1 MNFDRIKDLENRIN
15 SYLKETLKAEI
26 DDMINKNKIHCVLVT
41 DEDNRLIGV
50 VDSFRLKL

>member
-1 MNFDRIKDLENRIN
+1 MCLFHNH
-15 SYLKETLKAEI
+15 
-26 DDMINKNKIHCVLVT
+26 KNKIHCVLVT